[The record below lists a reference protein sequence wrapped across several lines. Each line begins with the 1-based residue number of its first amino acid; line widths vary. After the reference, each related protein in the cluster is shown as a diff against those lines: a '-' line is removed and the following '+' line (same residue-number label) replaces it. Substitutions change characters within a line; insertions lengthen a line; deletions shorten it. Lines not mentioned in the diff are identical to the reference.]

1 MRVLHRYNIHGISL
15 NAYDEADSMSAD
27 WVAWELMADDYR
39 LKRMQ
44 FDEGDI
50 VVEIGAHIGL
60 CTMYLAKCWPDITI
74 YAFEPCPANFRNCT
88 DNLAMNGITNVVLS
102 PKAIANDNR
111 LLKMKTDPQNTGGA
125 SAVYETSIVDA
136 EVTDLATITLDE
148 VFEMHQISRCKLLKI
163 DCEGMEYEILF
174 GAKVLEKT
182 EYLAGEFHASSYLK
196 ILGWSPERLHQY
208 CSSMFASDKM
218 SIGFHTMAE
227 G

>member
-1 MRVLHRYNIHGISL
+1 MRVLHRYNIHGISI
-15 NAYDEADSMSAD
+15 NAYDEANSMSAN
-27 WVAWELMADDYR
+27 WVAWELLADDYR
-39 LKRMQ
+39 LKRMH

-60 CTMYLAKCWPDITI
+60 CAMYLAKRWPSITI

-88 DNLAMNGITNVVLS
+88 DNLAMNGVTNVVLS
-102 PKAIANDNR
+102 PKAIASDNR
-111 LLKMKTDPQNTGGA
+111 LLNMKTDPQNTGGA
-125 SAVYETSIVDA
+125 SAVYETLNTGTEITGV
-136 EVTDLATITLDE
+136 ATITLDE
-148 VFEMHQISRCKLLKI
+148 AFATHQISRCKLLKI

-196 ILGWSPERLHQY
+196 TLGWSPERLHQY
-208 CSSMFASDKM
+208 CSTMFPSNKL

-227 G
+227 